1 MARRKACRLKGAS
14 QDAPNQFDFLQ
25 QRFEDAKKAPR
36 RVSSYMDTTQ
46 CHIDRMIKLWEE

>member
-1 MARRKACRLKGAS
+1 MARRKTDRLQEAP
-14 QDAPNQFDFLQ
+14 QDTVDRSDFLQ

-36 RVSSYMDTTQ
+36 RVKAYMDTTQ

>member
-1 MARRKACRLKGAS
+1 MARRKTRRLQEAS
-14 QDAPNQFDFLQ
+14 QDNADFLQ

-36 RVSSYMDTTQ
+36 RVKAYMDTTQ

>member
-1 MARRKACRLKGAS
+1 MARRKACRLQGAS
-14 QDAPNQFDFLQ
+14 QDTADQFDFLQ

-36 RVSSYMDTTQ
+36 RVKAYMDTTQ

>member
-1 MARRKACRLKGAS
+1 MARRKICCLKGAS
-14 QDAPNQFDFLQ
+14 QDAPDQFDFLQ